1 MSRAEWKVVW
11 RWKRET
17 EKRLR
22 QYDEVIL
29 KSIQEMQIYGIS
41 ALYYDEM
48 LDNFVNPPWLIT
60 KEML

>member
-1 MSRAEWKVVW
+1 
-11 RWKRET
+11 
-17 EKRLR
+17 
-22 QYDEVIL
+22 
-29 KSIQEMQIYGIS
+29 MQIYGIS